1 MTQVSYAGT
10 YQDGS
15 LTTENYDL
23 YEIVSQLP
31 DDGIPGS
38 EQYLVVQVL
47 YFTSG
52 EVELKL
58 LKRGVKEKLIL
69 HVGSTDA
76 GLGFSLDLLA
86 DLLYP
91 AANVEVKKSLVP
103 TGNTGTTDKPERKKG
118 KANG

>member
-1 MTQVSYAGT
+1 MTEVKYVGT
-10 YQDGS
+10 YPCTGIG
-15 LTTENYDL
+15 TEEYSL

-31 DDGIPGS
+31 DDGTPGC

-69 HVGSTDA
+69 HVGAEDA
-76 GLGFSLDLLA
+76 GLGVSLDLLA

-91 AANVEVKKSLVP
+91 AAKVEVKKSLTP
-103 TGNTGTTDKPERKKG
+103 TGNTGTTDKTKLKKG